1 MANILT
7 LNSANP
13 GKGRPLRLSDLQA
26 LWDAIGSL
34 FVAGPQQNTPVIL
47 WGFQLQPDNTFSAGA
62 LSYGG
67 QLYYYPASTSD
78 KISVGDS
85 VYVDTVPS
93 GDVRVIEGGA
103 SQQFSSYNIVTGKE
117 SDTSTFLFSI
127 PIAEAVEVFRCAMM
141 MTQGG
146 IPASMLKPGS
156 IAGPQIAN
164 GAITGTQIANGAITG
179 TQIANGAVADAQL
192 SQPHKRIGWARLTL
206 SLGTST
212 VPLSTI
218 VSAGGIDNSVEV
230 SSVRLASNESL
241 GINLDGDFPSF
252 PDIIPLSFHVS
263 SGSATV
269 TLNFSQPVASPTGM
283 RVLTLTAST
292 YIGVTLAKS
301 INGYIPVGTVAF

>member
-13 GKGRPLRLSDLQA
+13 GQGRPLRLSDLQA

-34 FVAGPQQNTPVIL
+34 FAAGPQQNTPVIL
-47 WGFQLQPDNTFSAGA
+47 WGFQLQSDDTFSAGA

-67 QLYYYPASTSD
+67 QLYYYPASASD
-78 KISVGDS
+78 KISVGGS

-93 GDVRVIEGGA
+93 GDVRVIEGGT

-117 SDTSTFLFSI
+117 SDTSTFLFNI
-127 PIAEAVEVFRCAMM
+127 PIAEAVEVSRCAMM

-146 IPASMLKPGS
+146 IPGSMLK
-156 IAGPQIAN
+156 N
-164 GAITGTQIANGAITG
+164 GAVGPA
-179 TQIANGAVADAQL
+179 QIANGAVADAQL

-206 SLGTST
+206 SLESST
-212 VPLSTI
+212 IPLSTI
-218 VSAGGIDNSVEV
+218 VSAGGTNNSVVV
-230 SSVRLASNESL
+230 SSVRLAANAEL
-241 GINLDGDFPSF
+241 GINLDGNFPSF

-269 TLNFSQPVASPTGM
+269 KLNFSQPVASPRGM
-283 RVLTLTAST
+283 RVQTLTAPT

>member
-13 GKGRPLRLSDLQA
+13 GKGRPLRLSDLQD
-26 LWDAIGSL
+26 LWAAIGSL
-34 FVAGPQQNTPVIL
+34 FVAGPKQSTPVIL
-47 WGFQLQPDNTFSAGA
+47 WGFHPQADNTFSAGA

-78 KISVGDS
+78 KISVGGN

-93 GDVRVIEGGA
+93 DDVRVIEGGA
-103 SQQFSSYNIVTGKE
+103 SQQFSSYNIVTGKK
-117 SDTSTFLFSI
+117 SDTSTLLFSI

-141 MTQGG
+141 MTQGD
-146 IPASMLKPGS
+146 IPASMLKPTSITGS
-156 IAGPQIAN
+156 QIAN
-164 GAITGTQIANGAITG
+164 GAITGAR
-179 TQIANGAVADAQL
+179 IANGAVSDAQL
-192 SQPHKRIGWARLTL
+192 SQPHKRIGWAGLTL

-218 VSAGGIDNSVEV
+218 VSAGGTDNSVKV
-230 SSVRLASNESL
+230 SSVRLASNVSL
-241 GINLDGDFPSF
+241 GINLNGNFPNF
-252 PDIIPLSFHVS
+252 PDIIPLSFHVP

-269 TLNFSQPVASPTGM
+269 TLSFSQPVASPTGM
-283 RVLTLTAST
+283 LTRSLTAST

-301 INGYIPVGTVAF
+301 INGYIPVGAVAF

>member
-13 GKGRPLRLSDLQA
+13 GQGRPLRLSDLQA

-34 FVAGPQQNTPVIL
+34 FVAGPQQSTPVIL
-47 WGFQLQPDNTFSAGA
+47 WGFHLQSDNTFSAGA

-78 KISVGDS
+78 KISVGGS

-93 GDVRVIEGGA
+93 GDVRVIEGGT

-117 SDTSTFLFSI
+117 SDTSTFLFNI
-127 PIAEAVEVFRCAMM
+127 PIAEAVETFRCAMM

-156 IAGPQIAN
+156 IAG
-164 GAITGTQIANGAITG
+164 G
-179 TQIANGAVADAQL
+179 QIANGAVADAQL
-192 SQPHKRIGWARLTL
+192 SQPHKRIGWAATTL
-206 SLGTST
+206 DLGTST
-212 VPLSTI
+212 IPLSTL
-218 VSAGGIDNSVEV
+218 VSAGGINNSVVVRSV
-230 SSVRLASNESL
+230 SLASDVTL
-241 GINLDGDFPSF
+241 GVNLDGDFPSF
-252 PDIIPLSFHVS
+252 PDIIPLSFRVS

-269 TLNFSQPVASPTGM
+269 ALNFSQPVASPTGM
-283 RVLTLTAST
+283 LSQTLTAST

>member
-13 GKGRPLRLSDLQA
+13 GKGRPLRLSDLQD
-26 LWDAIGSL
+26 LWAAIGSL
-34 FVAGPQQNTPVIL
+34 FAAGPQQSTPVIL
-47 WGFQLQPDNTFSAGA
+47 WGFHPQADNTFSAGV

-78 KISVGDS
+78 KISVGGN

-93 GDVRVIEGGA
+93 GDVRVIEGGT

-127 PIAEAVEVFRCAMM
+127 PTAEAVEILRCAMM

-146 IPASMLKPGS
+146 IPASMLKLGS
-156 IAGPQIAN
+156 IAGP
-164 GAITGTQIANGAITG
+164 QIANGAITG

-192 SQPHKRIGWARLTL
+192 SQPHKRIGWAGLTL

-230 SSVRLASNESL
+230 SSVRLAANASL
-241 GINLDGDFPSF
+241 GINLDGDFPNF

-263 SGSATV
+263 SGKATV
-269 TLNFSQPVASPTGM
+269 TLTFSQPVASPTGM
-283 RVLTLTAST
+283 IAQSLTASP

-301 INGYIPVGTVAF
+301 INGYIPVGTVAL

>member
-7 LNSANP
+7 LNSANSS
-13 GKGRPLRLSDLQA
+13 KGRPLRLSDLQA
-26 LWDAIGSL
+26 LWGAIGSL
-34 FVAGPQQNTPVIL
+34 FVAGPQQSTPAIL
-47 WGFQLQPDNTFSAGA
+47 WGFHPQADNTFSAGA

-67 QLYYYPASTSD
+67 QLYYYPASASD
-78 KISVGDS
+78 KISVGGS

-93 GDVRVIEGGA
+93 GDVRVIEGGT

-117 SDTSTFLFSI
+117 SDTSTFLFDI
-127 PIAEAVEVFRCAMM
+127 PIADAVEIFRCAMM

-146 IPASMLKPGS
+146 IPASMLKPRS
-156 IAGPQIAN
+156 ITGARIAN
-164 GAITGTQIANGAITG
+164 GAISG
-179 TQIANGAVADAQL
+179 TQIANGAVSDAQL
-192 SQPHKRIGWARLTL
+192 SQPHKRIGWAGLTL

-218 VSAGGIDNSVEV
+218 ISAGGIDNSVEV
-230 SSVRLASNESL
+230 SSVRLASNASL

-283 RVLTLTAST
+283 IVQTLTASR

-301 INGYIPVGTVAF
+301 INGYIPVGSVAV

>member
-13 GKGRPLRLSDLQA
+13 GKGRPVRLSDLQD
-26 LWDAIGSL
+26 LWAAIGSL
-34 FVAGPQQNTPVIL
+34 FVAGPQQSTPVIL
-47 WGFQLQPDNTFSAGA
+47 WGFHPQADNTFSAGA

-78 KISVGDS
+78 KISVGGN

-93 GDVRVIEGGA
+93 GDVRVIEGGT

-117 SDTSTFLFSI
+117 SDTSTFLFNI
-127 PIAEAVEVFRCAMM
+127 PTAEAIEVFRCAMM
-141 MTQGG
+141 MTQGS
-146 IPASMLKPGS
+146 IPASMLKPLS
-156 IAGPQIAN
+156 IAGP
-164 GAITGTQIANGAITG
+164 QIANGAITG

-192 SQPHKRIGWARLTL
+192 SQPHKRIGWAGLTL

-230 SSVRLASNESL
+230 SSVRLAANASL
-241 GINLDGDFPSF
+241 GINLDGDFPNF

-283 RVLTLTAST
+283 ITQPLTASS

>member
-13 GKGRPLRLSDLQA
+13 GKGRPLRLSDLQD
-26 LWDAIGSL
+26 LWAAIGSL
-34 FVAGPQQNTPVIL
+34 FAAGPQQSTPVIL
-47 WGFQLQPDNTFSAGA
+47 WGFHPQADNTFSAGA

-78 KISVGDS
+78 KISVGGN

-103 SQQFSSYNIVTGKE
+103 SQQFSSYNIVTGKK

-141 MTQGG
+141 MTQGD
-146 IPASMLKPGS
+146 IPASMLKPMS
-156 IAGPQIAN
+156 ITGPQIAN
-164 GAITGTQIANGAITG
+164 GAITGTR
-179 TQIANGAVADAQL
+179 IANGAVSDAQL
-192 SQPHKRIGWARLTL
+192 SQPHKRIGWAGLTL

-218 VSAGGIDNSVEV
+218 VSAGGIDNSVKV
-230 SSVRLASNESL
+230 SSVRLASNVSL
-241 GINLDGDFPSF
+241 GINLNGNFPNF

-283 RVLTLTAST
+283 LTQPLTASV

-301 INGYIPVGTVAF
+301 INGYIPVGAVAF

>member
-34 FVAGPQQNTPVIL
+34 FVAGPQQNTPAIL
-47 WGFQLQPDNTFSAGA
+47 WGFHPQADNTFSAGA

-93 GDVRVIEGGA
+93 GDVRVIEGGT

-127 PIAEAVEVFRCAMM
+127 PIAETVEVFRCAMM

-156 IAGPQIAN
+156 IAGPQIARGGIM
-164 GAITGTQIANGAITG
+164 GA
-179 TQIANGAVADAQL
+179 QIANGAVSDAQL
-192 SQPHKRIGWARLTL
+192 SQPHKRIGWAGLTL

-230 SSVRLASNESL
+230 SSVRLSANVSL

-283 RVLTLTAST
+283 ITQPLTASS

-301 INGYIPVGTVAF
+301 INGYIPVGSVAF

>member
-13 GKGRPLRLSDLQA
+13 GKGRPLRLSDLQD
-26 LWDAIGSL
+26 LWAAIGSL
-34 FVAGPQQNTPVIL
+34 FVAGPQQSTPVIL
-47 WGFQLQPDNTFSAGA
+47 WGFHPQADNTFSAGA

-78 KISVGDS
+78 KISVGGN

-93 GDVRVIEGGA
+93 GDVRVIEGGT

-117 SDTSTFLFSI
+117 SDTSTFLFNI
-127 PIAEAVEVFRCAMM
+127 PIAEAIEVSRCAMM
-141 MTQGG
+141 MTQGS
-146 IPASMLKPGS
+146 IPASMLKPLS
-156 IAGPQIAN
+156 IAGP
-164 GAITGTQIANGAITG
+164 QIANGAITG

-192 SQPHKRIGWARLTL
+192 SQPHKRIGWAGLTL

-230 SSVRLASNESL
+230 SSVRLAANASL
-241 GINLDGDFPSF
+241 GINLDGDFPNF

-283 RVLTLTAST
+283 ITQQLTASS

>member
-7 LNSANP
+7 INSANP
-13 GKGRPLRLSDLQA
+13 GQGRPLRLSDLQA

-34 FVAGPQQNTPVIL
+34 FVAGPQQSTPVIL
-47 WGFQLQPDNTFSAGA
+47 WGFHPQADNTFSAGA

-67 QLYYYPASTSD
+67 QLYYYPASTTD
-78 KISVGDS
+78 KLSVGGS

-93 GDVRVIEGGA
+93 GDVRVIEGGT

-127 PIAEAVEVFRCAMM
+127 PIAGAVEVFRCAMM

-146 IPASMLKPGS
+146 IPASMLKPWS
-156 IAGPQIAN
+156 IA
-164 GAITGTQIANGAITG
+164 GTQIAS
-179 TQIANGAVADAQL
+179 GAVADAQL
-192 SQPHKRIGWARLTL
+192 SQPHKRIGWAAITL
-206 SLGTST
+206 DLGTST

-218 VSAGGIDNSVEV
+218 VSAGGSNNSVV
-230 SSVRLASNESL
+230 INSVRLASNVEL
-241 GINLDGDFPSF
+241 GINLDGNFPSF
-252 PDIIPLSFHVS
+252 PDIIPLSFHVP

-269 TLNFSQPVASPTGM
+269 ALNFSQPIASPTGM
-283 RVLTLTAST
+283 RVLTLTAPT

-301 INGYIPVGTVAF
+301 INGYIPVGSVAF

>member
-13 GKGRPLRLSDLQA
+13 GKGRPLRLSDLQD
-26 LWDAIGSL
+26 LWAAIGSL
-34 FVAGPQQNTPVIL
+34 FVAGPQQSMPVIL
-47 WGFQLQPDNTFSAGA
+47 WGFHPQADNTFSAGA

-78 KISVGDS
+78 KISVGGN

-93 GDVRVIEGGA
+93 GDVRVIEGGT

-127 PIAEAVEVFRCAMM
+127 PIAESVEVFRCAMM

-164 GAITGTQIANGAITG
+164 GAITGTQIANGA
-179 TQIANGAVADAQL
+179 VADAQL
-192 SQPHKRIGWARLTL
+192 SQPHKRIGWAGLTL

-230 SSVRLASNESL
+230 SSVRLASNASL
-241 GINLDGDFPSF
+241 GINLDGDFPNF

-283 RVLTLTAST
+283 LTQPITASS

>member
-13 GKGRPLRLSDLQA
+13 SKGRPLRLSDLQA

-34 FVAGPQQNTPVIL
+34 FVAGPQQSTPVIL
-47 WGFQLQPDNTFSAGA
+47 WGFHPQSDNTFSAGA

-78 KISVGDS
+78 KISVGGS

-93 GDVRVIEGGA
+93 GDVRVIEGGT

-117 SDTSTFLFSI
+117 SDTSTFLFDI
-127 PIAEAVEVFRCAMM
+127 PIADAVEPFRCAMM

-146 IPASMLKPGS
+146 IPASMLKPMS
-156 IAGPQIAN
+156 II
-164 GAITGTQIANGAITG
+164 GAQIANGAITG
-179 TQIANGAVADAQL
+179 TQIANGAVSDAQL
-192 SQPHKRIGWARLTL
+192 SQPHKRIGWERLTL

-212 VPLSTI
+212 IPLSTL
-218 VSAGGIDNSVEV
+218 VSSGGIDNSVEINSV
-230 SSVRLASNESL
+230 SLASNASL

-269 TLNFSQPVASPTGM
+269 TLNFSQPIASPMGM
-283 RVLTLTAST
+283 RVLTLTAPM

>member
-13 GKGRPLRLSDLQA
+13 GKGRPLRLSDLQD
-26 LWDAIGSL
+26 LWAAIGSL
-34 FVAGPQQNTPVIL
+34 FVAGPQQSTPVIL
-47 WGFQLQPDNTFSAGA
+47 WGFHPQAGNTFSAGA

-78 KISVGDS
+78 KISVGGN

-117 SDTSTFLFSI
+117 SDTSTFLFSV
-127 PIAEAVEVFRCAMM
+127 PIAGAVEIFRCAMM

-146 IPASMLKPGS
+146 IPASMLKPMS
-156 IAGPQIAN
+156 ITGPQIAN
-164 GAITGTQIANGAITG
+164 GAITGTQIANGA
-179 TQIANGAVADAQL
+179 VSDAQL
-192 SQPHKRIGWARLTL
+192 SQPHKRIGWAGLTL

-230 SSVRLASNESL
+230 SSVRLAANVSL
-241 GINLDGDFPSF
+241 GINLNGDFPSF
-252 PDIIPLSFHVS
+252 PDLIPLSFLVS

-283 RVLTLTAST
+283 VVQTLTAST

-301 INGYIPVGTVAF
+301 INGYIPVGAVAF

>member
-13 GKGRPLRLSDLQA
+13 GQGRPLRLSDLQA

-34 FVAGPQQNTPVIL
+34 FVAGPQQSTPVIL
-47 WGFQLQPDNTFSAGA
+47 WGFQLQPDNTFGAGA

-78 KISVGDS
+78 KISVGGD

-93 GDVRVIEGGA
+93 GDVRVIEGGT
-103 SQQFSSYNIVTGKE
+103 SQQFSSYNIVTGKV
-117 SDTSTFLFSI
+117 SDTSTFLFSV
-127 PIAEAVEVFRCAMM
+127 PTAEAVETFRCAMM

-156 IAGPQIAN
+156 I
-164 GAITGTQIANGAITG
+164 TGTRIANGAITG

-192 SQPHKRIGWARLTL
+192 SQPHKRIGWAGLTL
-206 SLGTST
+206 RLGTST
-212 VPLSTI
+212 VPLSNL
-218 VSAGGIDNSVEV
+218 VSAGGINNSVEV
-230 SSVRLASNESL
+230 SSVRLSSNVTL
-241 GINLDGDFPSF
+241 GINLDGDFPNF
-252 PDIIPLSFHVS
+252 PDIIPLSFLVS
-263 SGSATV
+263 GGSATV
-269 TLNFSQPVASPTGM
+269 TLNFSQPVASPMGM
-283 RVLTLTAST
+283 VSQEITAST

-301 INGYIPVGTVAF
+301 INGYIPVGTVAL

>member
-7 LNSANP
+7 INSANP
-13 GKGRPLRLSDLQA
+13 GQGRPLRLSDLQA

-47 WGFQLQPDNTFSAGA
+47 WGFHPQADNTFSAGA

-141 MTQGG
+141 MAQGG
-146 IPASMLKPGS
+146 IPASMIKPGS
-156 IAGPQIAN
+156 ITGAQIAR
-164 GAITGTQIANGAITG
+164 GAIAG

-192 SQPHKRIGWARLTL
+192 SQPHKRIGWAGLTL

-230 SSVRLASNESL
+230 SSVRLASNVSL
-241 GINLDGDFPSF
+241 GIDLNGDFPSF
-252 PDIIPLSFHVS
+252 PDIIPLSFLVS

-269 TLNFSQPVASPTGM
+269 TLNFSEPVASPARM
-283 RVLTLTAST
+283 LTKPITAST

>member
-13 GKGRPLRLSDLQA
+13 GKGRPLRLSDLQD
-26 LWDAIGSL
+26 LWAAIGSL
-34 FVAGPQQNTPVIL
+34 FVAGPQQSTPVIL
-47 WGFQLQPDNTFSAGA
+47 WGFHPQAGNTFSAGA

-78 KISVGDS
+78 KISVGGN

-93 GDVRVIEGGA
+93 GDVRVIEGGE

-127 PIAEAVEVFRCAMM
+127 PGAEAIEDFRCAMM

-146 IPASMLKPGS
+146 IPASMLKPRS

-164 GAITGTQIANGAITG
+164 GAITGTQIANGA
-179 TQIANGAVADAQL
+179 VSDAQL

-206 SLGTST
+206 ALGTST

-230 SSVRLASNESL
+230 SSVRLAANASL
-241 GINLDGDFPSF
+241 GINLNGDFPNF
-252 PDIIPLSFHVS
+252 PDIIPLSFHVPG
-263 SGSATV
+263 GSATV

-283 RVLTLTAST
+283 VVQTLTATT

-301 INGYIPVGTVAF
+301 INGYIPVGAVAF

>member
-13 GKGRPLRLSDLQA
+13 SKGRPLRLSDLQD
-26 LWDAIGSL
+26 LWAAIGSL
-34 FVAGPQQNTPVIL
+34 FVAGPQQSTPVIL
-47 WGFQLQPDNTFSAGA
+47 WGFHPQADNTFSAGA

-78 KISVGDS
+78 KISVGGS

-93 GDVRVIEGGA
+93 GDVRVIEGGT

-127 PIAEAVEVFRCAMM
+127 PIAEAVEIFRCAMM

-146 IPASMLKPGS
+146 IPASMLKPRS
-156 IAGPQIAN
+156 
-164 GAITGTQIANGAITG
+164 ITGAQIANGAITG
-179 TQIANGAVADAQL
+179 TQIANGAVSDAQL
-192 SQPHKRIGWARLTL
+192 SQPHKRIGWAGLTL

-230 SSVRLASNESL
+230 SSVRLAANASL

-252 PDIIPLSFHVS
+252 PDIIPLSFYVS

-283 RVLTLTAST
+283 LTQPLTASR

-301 INGYIPVGTVAF
+301 INGYIPVGSVAF

>member
-13 GKGRPLRLSDLQA
+13 GQGRPLRLSDLQA

-34 FVAGPQQNTPVIL
+34 FVAGPQQSTPVIL
-47 WGFQLQPDNTFSAGA
+47 WGFQLQSDNTFSAGA

-78 KISVGDS
+78 KISVGGS

-93 GDVRVIEGGA
+93 GDVRVIEGGT

-156 IAGPQIAN
+156 IAGA
-164 GAITGTQIANGAITG
+164 
-179 TQIANGAVADAQL
+179 QIANGAVADAQL
-192 SQPHKRIGWARLTL
+192 SQPHKRIGWAATTL
-206 SLGTST
+206 ALETST
-212 VPLSTI
+212 IPLSTL
-218 VSAGGIDNSVEV
+218 VRAGGINNSVVVRSV
-230 SSVRLASNESL
+230 SLASNVAL
-241 GINLDGDFPSF
+241 GINLDGNFPSF
-252 PDIIPLSFHVS
+252 PDIIPLSFRVS

-269 TLNFSQPVASPTGM
+269 ALNFSQPIASPTGM
-283 RVLTLTAST
+283 LSQPLTASA

>member
-7 LNSANP
+7 INSDNP
-13 GKGRPLRLSDLQA
+13 GQGRPLRLSDLQA

-34 FVAGPQQNTPVIL
+34 FVAGPQQSTPVIL
-47 WGFQLQPDNTFSAGA
+47 WGFHPQADNTFSAGA

-93 GDVRVIEGGA
+93 GDVRVIEGGT

-117 SDTSTFLFSI
+117 SDTSTLLFSI

-146 IPASMLKPGS
+146 MPASMLKPGS
-156 IAGPQIAN
+156 IAGPQIAS
-164 GAITGTQIANGAITG
+164 GAIAG

-206 SLGTST
+206 SLGTSI

-218 VSAGGIDNSVEV
+218 VSAGGLNNSVEIK
-230 SSVRLASNESL
+230 SVRLASNASL
-241 GINLDGDFPSF
+241 GINLDGDFPNF

-269 TLNFSQPVASPTGM
+269 TLNFSQPVASPSGM
-283 RVLTLTAST
+283 VSQPLTAST

>member
-13 GKGRPLRLSDLQA
+13 GKGRPLRLSDLQD
-26 LWDAIGSL
+26 LWAAIGSL
-34 FVAGPQQNTPVIL
+34 FVAGPQQSTPVIL
-47 WGFQLQPDNTFSAGA
+47 WGFHPQADNTFSAGA

-78 KISVGDS
+78 KISVGGN

-127 PIAEAVEVFRCAMM
+127 PVAEAIEVSRCAMM

-146 IPASMLKPGS
+146 MPASMLKPMS
-156 IAGPQIAN
+156 
-164 GAITGTQIANGAITG
+164 ITGPKIANGAITG

-218 VSAGGIDNSVEV
+218 VSAGGIDNSVV
-230 SSVRLASNESL
+230 VNSVRLASNASL
-241 GINLDGDFPSF
+241 GINLNGDFPSF
-252 PDIIPLSFHVS
+252 PDIIPLSFLVS

-283 RVLTLTAST
+283 VVQTLTAST

-301 INGYIPVGTVAF
+301 INGYIPVGAVAF

>member
-7 LNSANP
+7 LNSASP
-13 GKGRPLRLSDLQA
+13 SKGRPLRLSDLQA

-34 FVAGPQQNTPVIL
+34 FVAGPQQSTPVIL
-47 WGFQLQPDNTFSAGA
+47 WGFHPQADNTFSAGA

-78 KISVGDS
+78 KISVGGS

-93 GDVRVIEGGA
+93 GDVRVIEDGT

-127 PIAEAVEVFRCAMM
+127 SIAEDVEVFRCAMM

-146 IPASMLKPGS
+146 IPASMLKPMS
-156 IAGPQIAN
+156 
-164 GAITGTQIANGAITG
+164 ITGAEIANGAITG
-179 TQIANGAVADAQL
+179 TQIANGAVSDAQL
-192 SQPHKRIGWARLTL
+192 SQPHKLIGWKHLTL
-206 SLGTST
+206 ALGTSAI
-212 VPLSTI
+212 PLSTL
-218 VSAGGIDNSVEV
+218 VSSGGIDNSVEINSV
-230 SSVRLASNESL
+230 SLASNASL

-263 SGSATV
+263 KGSATV
-269 TLNFSQPVASPTGM
+269 TLNFSQPIALPTGM
-283 RVLTLTAST
+283 RVLTLTSST

>member
-13 GKGRPLRLSDLQA
+13 GKGRSLRLSDLQD
-26 LWDAIGSL
+26 LWAAIGSL
-34 FVAGPQQNTPVIL
+34 FVAGPQQSMPVIL
-47 WGFQLQPDNTFSAGA
+47 WGFHPQADNTFSAGA

-78 KISVGDS
+78 KISVGGN

-93 GDVRVIEGGA
+93 GDVRVIEGGT

-127 PIAEAVEVFRCAMM
+127 PIAESVEVFRCAMM

-164 GAITGTQIANGAITG
+164 GAITGTQIANGA
-179 TQIANGAVADAQL
+179 VADAQL
-192 SQPHKRIGWARLTL
+192 SQPHKRIGWAHLTL

-230 SSVRLASNESL
+230 SSVRLAANASL
-241 GINLDGDFPSF
+241 GINLDGDFPNF

-269 TLNFSQPVASPTGM
+269 TLNFSQPVAQPTGM
-283 RVLTLTAST
+283 ITQPLTASS

>member
-13 GKGRPLRLSDLQA
+13 GKGRPLRLSDLQD
-26 LWDAIGSL
+26 LWAAIGSL
-34 FVAGPQQNTPVIL
+34 FVAGPQQSTPVIL
-47 WGFQLQPDNTFSAGA
+47 WGFHPQADNTFSAGA

-67 QLYYYPASTSD
+67 QLHYYPASTSD
-78 KISVGDS
+78 KISVGGS

-93 GDVRVIEGGA
+93 GDVRVIEGGT

-127 PIAEAVEVFRCAMM
+127 PIAESVEVFRCAMM

-146 IPASMLKPGS
+146 IPASMLKPRS

-164 GAITGTQIANGAITG
+164 GA
-179 TQIANGAVADAQL
+179 VEDAQL
-192 SQPHKRIGWARLTL
+192 SQPHKRIGWAGLTL

-230 SSVRLASNESL
+230 SSVRLAANASL
-241 GINLDGDFPSF
+241 GISLDGDFPNF

-283 RVLTLTAST
+283 ITQPLTASS

>member
-13 GKGRPLRLSDLQA
+13 SKGRPLRLSDLQA

-34 FVAGPQQNTPVIL
+34 FVAGPQQSTPVIL
-47 WGFQLQPDNTFSAGA
+47 WGFHPQADNTFSAGA

-67 QLYYYPASTSD
+67 QLYYYPASASD
-78 KISVGDS
+78 KISVGGS

-93 GDVRVIEGGA
+93 GDVRVIEGGT
-103 SQQFSSYNIVTGKE
+103 SQQFSSYNIVTGKG
-117 SDTSTFLFSI
+117 SDTSTLLFDI
-127 PIAEAVEVFRCAMM
+127 PIADAVEIFRCAMM

-146 IPASMLKPGS
+146 IPASMLKPRS
-156 IAGPQIAN
+156 
-164 GAITGTQIANGAITG
+164 ITGSQIANGAITG
-179 TQIANGAVADAQL
+179 TQIANGAVSDAQL
-192 SQPHKRIGWARLTL
+192 SQPHKRIGWAGLTL

-218 VSAGGIDNSVEV
+218 ISAGGIDNSVEV
-230 SSVRLASNESL
+230 SSVRLASNVSL

-252 PDIIPLSFHVS
+252 PDIIPLSFYVS

-283 RVLTLTAST
+283 LTQPLTASR

-301 INGYIPVGTVAF
+301 INGYIPVGSVAF

>member
-85 VYVDTVPS
+85 VYVDIVPS
-93 GDVRVIEGGA
+93 DDVRVIEGGTI
-103 SQQFSSYNIVTGKE
+103 QQFSSYNIVTGKE

-164 GAITGTQIANGAITG
+164 GAIAG
-179 TQIANGAVADAQL
+179 TQIANGAVSDAQL
-192 SQPHKRIGWARLTL
+192 SQPHKRIGWAGLTL

-218 VSAGGIDNSVEV
+218 VSAGGIDTSVEV
-230 SSVRLASNESL
+230 SSVRLAASASL
-241 GINLDGDFPSF
+241 GINLNGDFPSF

-283 RVLTLTAST
+283 VVQTLTASK

-301 INGYIPVGTVAF
+301 INGYIPVGSVAF

>member
-13 GKGRPLRLSDLQA
+13 GQGRPLRLSDLQA
-26 LWDAIGSL
+26 LWAAIGSL
-34 FVAGPQQNTPVIL
+34 FVAGPQQSTPVIL
-47 WGFQLQPDNTFSAGA
+47 WGFQLQSDNTFSAGA

-67 QLYYYPASTSD
+67 QLYYYPASSSD
-78 KISVGDS
+78 KISVGGD

-93 GDVRVIEGGA
+93 GDVRVIEGGT

-127 PIAEAVEVFRCAMM
+127 PIAEAVDVFRCAMM

-156 IAGPQIAN
+156 VTGAQIAG
-164 GAITGTQIANGAITG
+164 GAIAG

-192 SQPHKRIGWARLTL
+192 SQPHKRIGWAGLTL

-212 VPLSTI
+212 IPLSTL
-218 VSAGGIDNSVEV
+218 VSAGGIDNSVVV
-230 SSVRLASNESL
+230 SSVRLAANASL

-269 TLNFSQPVASPTGM
+269 TLNFSQPVASPAGM
-283 RVLTLTAST
+283 LSQELTAST

>member
-1 MANILT
+1 
-7 LNSANP
+7 
-13 GKGRPLRLSDLQA
+13 
-26 LWDAIGSL
+26 
-34 FVAGPQQNTPVIL
+34 
-47 WGFQLQPDNTFSAGA
+47 
-62 LSYGG
+62 
-67 QLYYYPASTSD
+67 LYYYPASTSD
-78 KISVGDS
+78 KISVGGN

-93 GDVRVIEGGA
+93 GDVRVIEGGT

-127 PIAEAVEVFRCAMM
+127 TVAEAIEVFRCAMM

-146 IPASMLKPGS
+146 IPASMLKPRS

-179 TQIANGAVADAQL
+179 TQIANGAVSDAQL
-192 SQPHKRIGWARLTL
+192 SQPHKRIGWAGLTL

-212 VPLSTI
+212 IPLSTI

-230 SSVRLASNESL
+230 GSVRLAANASL
-241 GINLDGDFPSF
+241 GINLNGDFPNF

-283 RVLTLTAST
+283 VVQTLTAST

-301 INGYIPVGTVAF
+301 INGYIPVGAVAF

>member
-47 WGFQLQPDNTFSAGA
+47 WGFQLLSDNTFSAGA

-78 KISVGDS
+78 KISVGGS

-93 GDVRVIEGGA
+93 GDVRVIEGGT

-127 PIAEAVEVFRCAMM
+127 PIAGAVEVFRCAMM

-164 GAITGTQIANGAITG
+164 GAITGTQIANGA
-179 TQIANGAVADAQL
+179 VSDAQL
-192 SQPHKRIGWARLTL
+192 SQPHKRIGWAGLTL

-218 VSAGGIDNSVEV
+218 VSAGGIDKSVEV
-230 SSVRLASNESL
+230 NSVRLASNASL
-241 GINLDGDFPSF
+241 GINLNGDFPNF

-283 RVLTLTAST
+283 IVQTLTAST

>member
-85 VYVDTVPS
+85 VYIDTVPS
-93 GDVRVIEGGA
+93 GDVRVIEGGT

-141 MTQGG
+141 MTNGQ
-146 IPASMLKPGS
+146 IPGTMLK
-156 IAGPQIAN
+156 
-164 GAITGTQIANGAITG
+164 
-179 TQIANGAVADAQL
+179 NGAVGPGQL
-192 SQPHKRIGWARLTL
+192 AEGAVTSSILTQQYRDVGWSSSYVSYSEDTNIYLSTL
-206 SLGTST
+206 VSPVGTST
-212 VPLSTI
+212 NSTI
-218 VSAGGIDNSVEV
+218 VKPVVLTNG
-230 SSVRLASNESL
+230 
-241 GINLDGDFPSF
+241 
-252 PDIIPLSFHVS
+252 
-263 SGSATV
+263 AT
-269 TLNFSQPVASPTGM
+269 
-283 RVLTLTAST
+283 LTLTIPNTMIGFANLPGLIPLVFYVNGGGTQCGVSLLFDVST
-292 YIGVTLAKS
+292 PTGVSAMTSLNLLGSSFISVLLAKVGS
-301 INGYIPVGTVAF
+301 MYKPVGYTTV

>member
-13 GKGRPLRLSDLQA
+13 GKGRPLRLSDLQD
-26 LWDAIGSL
+26 LWAAIGSL
-34 FVAGPQQNTPVIL
+34 FAAGPQQSTPVIL
-47 WGFQLQPDNTFSAGA
+47 WGFHPQADNTFSAGA

-67 QLYYYPASTSD
+67 QVYYYPASTSD
-78 KISVGDS
+78 KISVGGN

-127 PIAEAVEVFRCAMM
+127 PIAEAIEVFRCAMM
-141 MTQGG
+141 MTQGDM
-146 IPASMLKPGS
+146 PASMLKPRS
-156 IAGPQIAN
+156 
-164 GAITGTQIANGAITG
+164 ITGPKIANGAITG

-192 SQPHKRIGWARLTL
+192 SRPHKRIGWARLTL

-230 SSVRLASNESL
+230 SSVSLAANVSL
-241 GINLDGDFPSF
+241 GINLNGDFPSF
-252 PDIIPLSFHVS
+252 PDLIPLSFLVS

-283 RVLTLTAST
+283 VVQTLTAST

-301 INGYIPVGTVAF
+301 INGYIPVGAVAF

>member
-13 GKGRPLRLSDLQA
+13 GKGRPLRLSDLQD
-26 LWDAIGSL
+26 LWAAIGSL
-34 FVAGPQQNTPVIL
+34 FVAGPQQSTPVIL
-47 WGFQLQPDNTFSAGA
+47 WGFHPQADNTFSAGA

-78 KISVGDS
+78 KISVGGN

-93 GDVRVIEGGA
+93 GDVRVIEGGT

-127 PIAEAVEVFRCAMM
+127 PIAESVEVFRCAMM

-146 IPASMLKPGS
+146 IPASMLKPRS

-164 GAITGTQIANGAITG
+164 GAISG
-179 TQIANGAVADAQL
+179 TQIANGAVSDAQL

-230 SSVRLASNESL
+230 SSVRLAANVSL
-241 GINLDGDFPSF
+241 GINLDGDFPNF

-283 RVLTLTAST
+283 ITQPLTASS

>member
-47 WGFQLQPDNTFSAGA
+47 WGFQLLSDNTFSAGA

-78 KISVGDS
+78 KISVGGS

-93 GDVRVIEGGA
+93 GDVRVIEGGT

-164 GAITGTQIANGAITG
+164 GAITGTQIANGA
-179 TQIANGAVADAQL
+179 VSDAQL
-192 SQPHKRIGWARLTL
+192 SQPHKRIGWAGLTL

-218 VSAGGIDNSVEV
+218 VSAGGIDKSVEV
-230 SSVRLASNESL
+230 SSVRLAANASL
-241 GINLDGDFPSF
+241 GINLNGDFPSF
-252 PDIIPLSFHVS
+252 PDIIPLSFRVS

-283 RVLTLTAST
+283 IVQTLTAST

>member
-13 GKGRPLRLSDLQA
+13 GKGRPLRLSDLQD
-26 LWDAIGSL
+26 LWAAIGSL
-34 FVAGPQQNTPVIL
+34 FVAGPQQSTPVIL
-47 WGFQLQPDNTFSAGA
+47 WGFHPQADNTFSAGA

-78 KISVGDS
+78 KISVGGN

-127 PIAEAVEVFRCAMM
+127 PVAEAIEVFRCAMM

-156 IAGPQIAN
+156 IAGP
-164 GAITGTQIANGAITG
+164 QIANGAITG

-218 VSAGGIDNSVEV
+218 VSAGGIDNSVV
-230 SSVRLASNESL
+230 VNSVRLASNASL
-241 GINLDGDFPSF
+241 GINLNGDFPSF
-252 PDIIPLSFHVS
+252 PDIIPLSFLVS

-283 RVLTLTAST
+283 VVQTLTAST

-301 INGYIPVGTVAF
+301 INGYIPVGAVAF

>member
-34 FVAGPQQNTPVIL
+34 FVAGPQQSTPVIL

-78 KISVGDS
+78 KISVGGS

-93 GDVRVIEGGA
+93 GDVRVIEGGT
-103 SQQFSSYNIVTGKE
+103 SQQFSSYNIVTGQE
-117 SDTSTFLFSI
+117 SDTSTFLFNI
-127 PIAEAVEVFRCAMM
+127 PLAEAVETFRCAMM

-156 IAGPQIAN
+156 I
-164 GAITGTQIANGAITG
+164 TGTRIANGAITG

-192 SQPHKRIGWARLTL
+192 SQPHKRIGWPAVTL
-206 SLGTST
+206 ALGTST
-212 VPLSTI
+212 VPLSTL
-218 VSAGGIDNSVEV
+218 VSAGGINNSVLV
-230 SSVRLASNESL
+230 SPVRLASNVTL

-252 PDIIPLSFHVS
+252 PDIIPLSFHIS

-269 TLNFSQPVASPTGM
+269 ALNFSQPISTPTGM